1 MTTQAFMTNNPSPA
15 SLMAYRGVLV
25 KIGQWTL
32 TYALALV
39 FLWFGALKFTAFEA
53 SGIAP
58 LIINNPLVV
67 WTYAAFGIA
76 GAAKVIGGIEILAG
90 LLIAARPISPHASAI
105 GGIMGVVTFLITLSF
120 MFTTPGVVQAGADS
134 PFALSPMPGQFLL
147 KDLVL
152 LSASLWVVGIS
163 LEAAWADV

>member
-1 MTTQAFMTNNPSPA
+1 MTTQAVMMNNS
-15 SLMAYRGVLV
+15 SLTRLTPYRGVLA
-25 KIGQWTL
+25 KISQWAL
-32 TYALALV
+32 TYALAPI

-76 GAAKVIGGIEILAG
+76 GAAKVIGSIEILAG
-90 LLIAARPISPHASAI
+90 LLIAARPVSPHASAI
-105 GGIMGVVTFLITLSF
+105 GGIMGVMTFLITLSF
-120 MFTTPGVVQAGADS
+120 MFTTPGVMQAGADS

-152 LSASLWVVGIS
+152 LSASLWVVGVS